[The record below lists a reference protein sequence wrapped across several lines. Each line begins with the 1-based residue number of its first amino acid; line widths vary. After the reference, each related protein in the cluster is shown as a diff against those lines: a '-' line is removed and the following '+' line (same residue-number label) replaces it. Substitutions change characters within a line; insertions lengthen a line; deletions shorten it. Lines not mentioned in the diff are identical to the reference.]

1 MPPRPDG
8 ASPNPPPNKYAQ
20 NLASTASA
28 LEDALPARPGSSQ
41 SSGNRGTT
49 HTLFPRRLAGV
60 LGTAWEEAD
69 RDTPGWQTRPPKPP
83 LFLPGPG
90 RASSGW
96 GQWSLPPG
104 VDVGGGCLAP
114 EQGGPHPSPH
124 PRAFC
129 SAPSCCPV
137 PGAQGAGR
145 RGPFPPCRDPA
156 GAANHRSSG
165 SLQER
170 KRNDRERGVRWE
182 PGGAGQEPPPSVL
195 TQDVE
200 FAQRAGLLEH
210 QPGVHAVSVELMLTG
225 QHPEPLRGSGGRE
238 LRPQGRPPVGV
249 PGPVP
254 SPELGTETPVARRTF
269 PPPPATTCSASQI
282 SGGAGRRP
290 VGALPRCVG
299 SRAAIIAPAA
309 LCPGY

>member
-1 MPPRPDG
+1 MPCQPGQGAPRALGTGALPTPSSPDAWQG
-8 ASPNPPPNKYAQ
+8 SWELPGRRQTETPQDGRQGPQSRLSSCQVRAVHPRAGDGGPS
-20 NLASTASA
+20 L
-28 LEDALPARPGSSQ
+28 LVWMWVGDALPLS
-41 SSGNRGTT
+41 RGG
-49 HTLFPRRLAGV
+49 PIPPP
-60 LGTAWEEAD
+60 
-69 RDTPGWQTRPPKPP
+69 TPG
-83 LFLPGPG
+83 L
-90 RASSGW
+90 SV
-96 GQWSLPPG
+96 LPPA
-104 VDVGGGCLAP
+104 VVLFQA
-114 EQGGPHPSPH
+114 
-124 PRAFC
+124 PRAQ
-129 SAPSCCPV
+129 AGGVPS
-137 PGAQGAGR
+137 
-145 RGPFPPCRDPA
+145 PPCRDPA

-238 LRPQGRPPVGV
+238 LRPQGRPPVGM

-254 SPELGTETPVARRTF
+254 SPELGTETPVARHTSH
-269 PPPPATTCSASQI
+269 PPPATTCSVSQI

-299 SRAAIIAPAA
+299 SRAGIIAPAA
-309 LCPGY
+309 LCPGH